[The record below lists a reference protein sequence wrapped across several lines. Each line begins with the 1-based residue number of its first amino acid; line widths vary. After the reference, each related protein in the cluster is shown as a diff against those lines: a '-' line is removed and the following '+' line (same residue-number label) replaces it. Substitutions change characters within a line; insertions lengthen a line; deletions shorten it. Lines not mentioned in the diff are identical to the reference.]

1 MLTDLSKNIEE
12 ALTTSRRSQVSRI
25 KLEAARACL
34 AADAPLA
41 AAAHVREIGVFLNAQ
56 IGAADAKRRIKAA
69 QRALEEMY
77 GRLED
82 TGYHH
87 SLLDAINVEGLT
99 PLTLAV
105 QLGRRELFQDLLKLK
120 SKQIWTYGN
129 TQGISAHLYPIDGL
143 DDTGECMD
151 LIDSAS
157 PQPPPV
163 HTVPHQAQAH
173 LPAPPT
179 VAQLE
184 LASRETLWRRQ
195 TFLRQERSR
204 ICHEFGVPG
213 DSIRREETKEPPTFL
228 HDLLFWVCSGLVWW
242 CPLPW
247 GLFWERSDSRQLT
260 AEDILVRSD
269 QWAMLEP
276 EPDGEHAEQQ
286 FRQGAATLAALG
298 VWHHDSADELRER
311 QFSAHLQEANHWFHV
326 HAMPAEASLDG
337 SRFVNRDKSTV
348 LEQLSERKWERL
360 YAPHFMRLALFR
372 LAAVALSWVYLY
384 YRMSAPTPATVAM
397 AGVALSGSVGGWEVA
412 LFAVLIG
419 LIFAVHLLRYLVLGL
434 PSHLKAVFCVPKRHP
449 VWPELHSCCNGL
461 PPRRNWRDCY
471 ALCCQS
477 RQLLPAAPFKPYACC
492 ETRLSR
498 VYTSG
503 HSGRTGLF
511 HLSTLLLGSGLLF
524 AAAIV
529 DLYYGGLAAA
539 QWMYSSGSFFFSLHL
554 LYFGLGWDYTGPLL
568 VMMFS
573 VITNELVRWLWVFI
587 PIVLIFSWPL
597 FLSAAYVDPSVLAN
611 ATSVSVGNTLAKS
624 MAVVLDQAFNPYSTL
639 DVPNREGGS
648 ATTFTGNVVSVMGWV
663 VLVFL
668 ISIVLMSLLVAM
680 FTRTFE
686 QHSARAAD
694 FLIERV
700 RIMQMLESKLT
711 HFHRVHVNPKD
722 RYWLENVPMDV
733 RHAGDRME
741 PHPPGVPLDS
751 VNQLHRG
758 RLLKRPYLFN
768 HQAVVVDTPT
778 AYLNKSLTKRALNR
792 NKVPTLTHIS
802 SRTRAA
808 GGHSSGGGGPGG
820 HR

>member
-1 MLTDLSKNIEE
+1 
-12 ALTTSRRSQVSRI
+12 
-25 KLEAARACL
+25 
-34 AADAPLA
+34 
-41 AAAHVREIGVFLNAQ
+41 
-56 IGAADAKRRIKAA
+56 
-69 QRALEEMY
+69 MY

-82 TGYHH
+82 TGYHR

-157 PQPPPV
+157 PQPPPAF
-163 HTVPHQAQAH
+163 TVPRQALAQQ
-173 LPAPPT
+173 PAPSA
-179 VAQLE
+179 VAQKILRE

-195 TFLRQERSR
+195 TFLRRARSPIR
-204 ICHEFGVPG
+204 HVLGVPNVN
-213 DSIRREETKEPPTFL
+213 IRPVAADVPRTFRQAPRL
-228 HDLLFWVCSGLVWW
+228 WLYDQLLWGCFGLLGFFVWW

-247 GLFWERSDSRQLT
+247 GLFWERPDSRQLT

-311 QFSAHLQEANHWFHV
+311 QFSTHLQEANHWFHV

-360 YAPHFMRLALFR
+360 YAPRFMRLALFR
-372 LAAVALSWVYLY
+372 LVAVVLSWVYLY
-384 YRMSAPTPATVAM
+384 FRMSAPTPATVAM
-397 AGVALSGSVGGWEVA
+397 AGVALSGSLGGREVA

-434 PSHLKAVFCVPKRHP
+434 PSHLKAMFCVPKRHP

-461 PPRRNWRDCY
+461 PPRRHWSDCH
-471 ALCCQS
+471 AWCCKS
-477 RQLLPAAPFKPYACC
+477 RRLFPAAPFKPYVCC

-511 HLSTLLLGSGLLF
+511 HISTLLLGSGLLF

-597 FLSAAYVDPSVLAN
+597 FLSAAYVDPSLLAN
-611 ATSVSVGNTLAKS
+611 ATSASVGSTLAKS
-624 MAVVLDQAFNPYSTL
+624 MAMVLDQAFNPYSTL

-711 HFHRVHVNPKD
+711 HFHRMHLNPKD
-722 RYWLENVPMDV
+722 KYWLDNVPMDV
-733 RHAGDRME
+733 RQAGDRME
-741 PHPPGVPLDS
+741 PHSPDPTVNLES

-758 RLLKRPYLFN
+758 RLMQRPYLFN
-768 HQAVVVDTPT
+768 HQSVSVDTPT